1 MESRDTTPTP
11 RGSLRRTPQH
21 VLSSFLQ
28 TVTTSWFYI
37 PATSGFRPT
46 LADLGVLQSAENN
59 AHGTYST
66 DTELIF
72 KNQRVDGL
80 RLCSNEKQELHGP
93 AEACFTGARIQT
105 CSGHVL
111 SRLSVQT
118 TRGGH
123 RSPHFPES
131 AVQNELRRDGARS
144 CIQTLSS
151 KTA

>member
-111 SRLSVQT
+111 SRLSVQQPGEVT
-118 TRGGH
+118 
-123 RSPHFPES
+123 
-131 AVQNELRRDGARS
+131 GAPTSQRALSRTS
-144 CIQTLSS
+144 CDVMEPGPASRH
-151 KTA
+151 